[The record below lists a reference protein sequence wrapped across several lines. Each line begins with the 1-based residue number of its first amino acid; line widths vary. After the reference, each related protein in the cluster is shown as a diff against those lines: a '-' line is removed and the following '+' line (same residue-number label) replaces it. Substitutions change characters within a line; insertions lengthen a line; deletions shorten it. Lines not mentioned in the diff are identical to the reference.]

1 MVIVK
6 YLPFG
11 AAVRLVKY
19 LLSYDGTIQWIKQEL
34 SS

>member
-11 AAVRLVKY
+11 AAVRLVK
-19 LLSYDGTIQWIKQEL
+19 QEL